1 MENHISYFHLVS
13 FSYSYQ
19 KKYEGTTQVC
29 YTLLLLA
36 ICHLSHIGDII
47 LNAFLHR
54 NCLLFN
60 ENLFH
65 TSSYTSPCE
74 PAKT

>member
-1 MENHISYFHLVS
+1 MGNHISYFHLVS

-47 LNAFLHR
+47 PNALLHR
-54 NCLLFN
+54 NCRLFN
-60 ENLFH
+60 ESILH
-65 TSSYTSPCE
+65 TSPYTSPIL
-74 PAKT
+74 PVKQ